1 MEREG
6 GKYRRMVRE
15 YIKVIFI
22 PDYRVSLAEIIIPAA
37 DISEQISLAGT
48 EASGTGNMKLMMN
61 GAITLGTEDG
71 ANVEIHK
78 AVGDDN
84 IIIFGMETPEV
95 NRLKKVGY
103 RPFEYYNNNPVIKD
117 VLDFLASGLGADFRV
132 VTEHIKN
139 NDTYMAL
146 ADFADYSRAQKI
158 VSDLYNEKDVWNR
171 MSLMNIASS
180 GYFAADRS
188 INDYA
193 RDIWHTKSA
202 KGTK

>member
-1 MEREG
+1 ME
-6 GKYRRMVRE
+6 
-15 YIKVIFI
+15 
-22 PDYRVSLAEIIIPAA
+22 DYRVTLAELMIPSA

-95 NRLKKVGY
+95 NRLKRSGY
-103 RPFEYYNNNPVIKD
+103 HPLDYYNNNAVIRE
-117 VLDFLASGLGADFRV
+117 VIDFLATGLGTDFRS
-132 VTEHIKN
+132 VTEHIKY

-146 ADFADYSRAQKI
+146 ADFADYTRAQNR
-158 VSDLYNEKDVWNR
+158 VSELYLEKDVWNR

-180 GYFAADRS
+180 GIFSSDRS
-188 INDYA
+188 IEDYA
-193 RDIWHTKSA
+193 KNIWHIVPLKD
-202 KGTK
+202 